1 MGIGW
6 LGVFHTGGVK
16 EKEKKKNQKT
26 IAKLATV
33 SKLNRFPHKENL
45 LVVLQLGIFTLYELL
60 RREEISTS
68 SGRFLLGL
76 KFSQNR
82 SVNC

>member
-1 MGIGW
+1 MGIGR
-6 LGVFHTGGVK
+6 LGVFHTRGVK
-16 EKEKKKNQKT
+16 KKERKNQKT

-33 SKLNRFPHKENL
+33 SKLNRFPLKENL

-68 SGRFLLGL
+68 SGRVLLGL
-76 KFSQNR
+76 RFLKIGLLI
-82 SVNC
+82 C

>member
-1 MGIGW
+1 MFFIPGA
-6 LGVFHTGGVK
+6 LR
-16 EKEKKKNQKT
+16 EKKGKNQKT

-33 SKLNRFPHKENL
+33 SKLNRFPLKENL

-68 SGRFLLGL
+68 SGRVLLGL
-76 KFSQNR
+76 RFLKIGLLI
-82 SVNC
+82 C

>member
-1 MGIGW
+1 MGIGR
-6 LGVFHTGGVK
+6 LGVFHTRGV
-16 EKEKKKNQKT
+16 EEKNQKT

-45 LVVLQLGIFTLYELL
+45 LVVLQLEIFTLNEIL

-82 SVNC
+82 AVNC

>member
-1 MGIGW
+1 MGIGR
-6 LGVFHTGGVK
+6 LGVFHTRGVK
-16 EKEKKKNQKT
+16 EKKNQKT

-68 SGRFLLGL
+68 SG
-76 KFSQNR
+76 
-82 SVNC
+82 

>member
-1 MGIGW
+1 MGIGR
-6 LGVFHTGGVK
+6 LGVFHTRGV
-16 EKEKKKNQKT
+16 KEKKKNQKT

-45 LVVLQLGIFTLYELL
+45 LVALQLGIFTLYELL

-68 SGRFLLGL
+68 SG
-76 KFSQNR
+76 
-82 SVNC
+82 